1 MTLLH
6 TTRLTLRPLELADLD
21 PFHRLITMPGVMR
34 FLFDGA
40 ALDRDSAKEMLERS
54 VAMQAADGTGLWAI
68 HPHHRMELLGV
79 VGLWPFHE
87 PARLELVYALA
98 DNKIGHGHATE
109 AALAIMDDARTR
121 LGWRSMAASTDAPNA
136 GSLRVL
142 ERLGFQEVDRTPGPF
157 GQTVHFARAL

>member
-1 MTLLH
+1 MNFMH
-6 TTRLTLRPLELADLD
+6 TARLTLRPLENTDLD
-21 PFHRLITMPGVMR
+21 AFHRLITLPGVMR

-40 ALDRDSAKEMLERS
+40 ALERDSAREMVARS

-68 HPHHRMELLGV
+68 HPHHRVDLLGV

-98 DNKIGHGHATE
+98 DSKIGHGLATE
-109 AALAIMDDARTR
+109 ASQAIMEHARTK
-121 LGWRSMAASTDAPNA
+121 LGWSRIAASTDAPNA
-136 GSLRVL
+136 GSMRVL
-142 ERLGFQEVDRTPGPF
+142 GRLGFDEVARSPGPH